1 MSSSLT
7 NLVAKQNAL
16 KERKANDK
24 RVAMEVDQIARKYI
38 VDEDLP
44 EQVGCFSRFVSCRG
58 AFFHRRQAV
67 ATSDQQAS
75 QTAVS
80 STHASTRGGAV
91 MARFVGKSK
100 IQASENE
107 SARIEAAMQSVQ
119 SRLEGLSDRL
129 SVAKQKAMA
138 AQKAGR
144 KEEALREMKKVK
156 ATQKQ
161 HDTVQMALEALE
173 RQSDALAQ
181 TSLQKELATTLA
193 SANKQMKQKSKG
205 LLSFA
210 EKAVDDAIEV
220 ADEAEDVAQVFEGL
234 VPSSGATYDKD
245 ELKEELEAMME
256 EEEEGAPA
264 ITSVLA
270 QESTPPREETD
281 WGTFP
286 AAPKTSMRVVKVK
299 EDRQALLP
307 S

>member
-44 EQVGCFSRFVSCRG
+44 EQVGCFSRFVSCGG
-58 AFFHRRQAV
+58 ALFHRRQAV

-138 AQKAGR
+138 AHKAGR
-144 KEEALREMKKVK
+144 NEEAIREMKKVK

-210 EKAVDDAIEV
+210 EKTVDDAIEV

-256 EEEEGAPA
+256 EEEEGTPA

-270 QESTPPREETD
+270 QESNTPREETD
-281 WGTFP
+281 WSTFP
-286 AAPKTSMRVVKVK
+286 AAPKTSTRVVEVK